1 MNLVDVFNTLEND
14 ENFKSYID
22 KILKKYKKTKV
33 DYLESLNHLGYLL
46 YLDKREDLAEQLLD
60 TLAKIPFEG
69 DYDYW
74 SFIESSII
82 LLAFIQGYDKNKV
95 LELRTLLLD
104 TLDYGDDFTKRIN
117 LNVHKRF
124 LSGSTLEHRISKIEQ
139 ASNVI
144 SEMEYRMLY
153 LSDLLKLNLFIDE
166 SAFEEK
172 DIHVRINDQ
181 IIQLQKFIEENGIFT
196 FFPFKG

>member
-60 TLAKIPFEG
+60 TLAKVPFDG
-69 DYDYW
+69 DYSYW
-74 SFIESSII
+74 VFIESSVV
-82 LLAFIQGYDKNKV
+82 LLAFIHEADKNEVIRLREFV
-95 LELRTLLLD
+95 LSK
-104 TLDYGDDFTKRIN
+104 LDYGDDSKRRIN
-117 LNVHKRF
+117 TNVHKRF

-181 IIQLQKFIEENGIFT
+181 INQLQQFIDEHGIFAL
-196 FFPFKG
+196 FPFKN